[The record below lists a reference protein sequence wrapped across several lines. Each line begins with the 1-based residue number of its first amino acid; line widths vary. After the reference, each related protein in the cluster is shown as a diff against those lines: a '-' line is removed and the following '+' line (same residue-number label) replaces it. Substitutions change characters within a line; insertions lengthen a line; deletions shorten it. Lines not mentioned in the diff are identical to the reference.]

1 MTKKDLQ
8 DALVKETKEILKDV
22 WTKNSLGE
30 DAQVQVFPQRLP
42 IMTEDEDDETKLLP
56 YAIVRLGDAKTAGDE
71 DPWHVTVY
79 WLLGVY
85 DDGRKGQGH
94 LHFLT
99 MIERITD
106 RFIEKP
112 LLVNRYRAEQGM
124 ETALQDEDTYPFYFG
139 GVEITFSIPKVG
151 RRDKYA

>member
-30 DAQVQVFPQRLP
+30 DVLVQVFPQRLP
-42 IMTEDEDDETKLLP
+42 VMTEDEDDETKLFP
-56 YAIVRLGDAKTAGDE
+56 YAIVRIGDSNTDNDE
-71 DPWHVTVY
+71 DPWHVTVD

-85 DDGRKGQGH
+85 DDGRRGQGH
-94 LHFLT
+94 LHIMT

-106 RFIEKP
+106 RFITEP
-112 LLVNRYRAEQGM
+112 LLDKKYRAEPKI
-124 ETALQDEDTYPFYFG
+124 ETAFQDEDTYPFYFG
-139 GVEITFSIPKVG
+139 GIEMVFQIPKIG
-151 RRDKYA
+151 RSDPYA